1 MTISREIQLG
11 SLRLGGHNPLFLI
24 AGPCVIESEA
34 HARSMAERV
43 AKIASD
49 AGVPFIFKASY
60 DKANRSSVKAF
71 RGPGLAEGLRILGK
85 IKSDLHLPILT
96 DIHDASQAA
105 PAAEVVDI
113 LQIPAFLSRQTD
125 LLVAAAKTGRIVNVK
140 KAQFLSPWD
149 MGNVAEKIAAAGNQK
164 IILTERGAS
173 FGYNNLVVDMRSFPV
188 LAKFGYPVVYDV
200 THSVQLPGGQGHSS
214 GGQPEF
220 IEPLARAGVATGVDG
235 IFLETHDN
243 PAAALSDGPNAL
255 PLAQLPQL
263 LARLDNSFVRAVDLL
278 FACKGRVVVAGMGKS
293 GLVGRKISAT
303 FSSTGTPSFF
313 LHPAEALH
321 GDLGLLARGDT
332 LLAIT
337 YGGETQ
343 EILNLLEAL
352 KRLEIPIVTLTGNP
366 KSTLAE
372 ASEVVLD
379 VSVKEEACSLNLAP
393 TASTTVAMAVGDAL
407 AVSLLDRRNFRHD
420 DFAAL
425 HPAGR
430 LGKKLLRVEHL
441 MHTGDALPRVSP
453 ETPMPAT
460 FHEMSAKKLGMTT
473 VTTPDGKLAGIL
485 TDGDL
490 RRLMEK
496 HGGATLSMTAGDCMV
511 RAPQTIGPKLLA
523 SEALNLM
530 EKKKITS
537 VVVVD
542 ASQKVVGVVHLHD
555 LWTLE
560 LI

>member
-1 MTISREIQLG
+1 M
-11 SLRLGGHNPLFLI
+11 SL
-24 AGPCVIESEA
+24 ET
-34 HARSMAERV
+34 ARRV
-43 AKIASD
+43 
-49 AGVPFIFKASY
+49 
-60 DKANRSSVKAF
+60 
-71 RGPGLAEGLRILGK
+71 
-85 IKSDLHLPILT
+85 
-96 DIHDASQAA
+96 
-105 PAAEVVDI
+105 
-113 LQIPAFLSRQTD
+113 LQI
-125 LLVAAAKTGRIVNVK
+125 
-140 KAQFLSPWD
+140 
-149 MGNVAEKIAAAGNQK
+149 E
-164 IILTERGAS
+164 
-173 FGYNNLVVDMRSFPV
+173 
-188 LAKFGYPVVYDV
+188 
-200 THSVQLPGGQGHSS
+200 
-214 GGQPEF
+214 
-220 IEPLARAGVATGVDG
+220 ARAIQDVLG
-235 IFLETHDN
+235 
-243 PAAALSDGPNAL
+243 
-255 PLAQLPQL
+255 
-263 LARLDNSFVRAVDLL
+263 RLDGSFERAVDLL
-278 FACKGRVVVAGMGKS
+278 FACKGRVVVTGMGKS

-321 GDLGLLARGDT
+321 GDLGMLARGDA

-337 YGGETQ
+337 YSGETQ

-352 KRLEIPIVTLTGNP
+352 RRLEIPIVTMTGNP
-366 KSTLAE
+366 KSTLGE
-372 ASEVVLD
+372 ASEVALD

-407 AVSLLDRRNFRHD
+407 AVSLLERRGFQHD

-441 MHTGDALPRVSP
+441 MHGGESLPRVSP
-453 ETPMPAT
+453 ETPMPAA

-473 VTTPDGKLAGIL
+473 VTTTDGKLAGIL

-496 HGGATLSMTAGDCMV
+496 HGGATLSMSAGDCMV
-511 RAPQTIGPKLLA
+511 RNAQTIGPKVLA

-530 EKKKITS
+530 EKRKITS

-542 ASQKVVGVVHLHD
+542 DSQKVIGVVHLHD

>member
-1 MTISREIQLG
+1 M
-11 SLRLGGHNPLFLI
+11 SLDT
-24 AGPCVIESEA
+24 
-34 HARSMAERV
+34 ARRV
-43 AKIASD
+43 
-49 AGVPFIFKASY
+49 
-60 DKANRSSVKAF
+60 
-71 RGPGLAEGLRILGK
+71 LRIEAQALQ
-85 IKSDLHLPILT
+85 
-96 DIHDASQAA
+96 DI
-105 PAAEVVDI
+105 
-113 LQIPAFLSRQTD
+113 
-125 LLVAAAKTGRIVNVK
+125 
-140 KAQFLSPWD
+140 
-149 MGNVAEKIAAAGNQK
+149 
-164 IILTERGAS
+164 
-173 FGYNNLVVDMRSFPV
+173 
-188 LAKFGYPVVYDV
+188 
-200 THSVQLPGGQGHSS
+200 
-214 GGQPEF
+214 
-220 IEPLARAGVATGVDG
+220 
-235 IFLETHDN
+235 
-243 PAAALSDGPNAL
+243 
-255 PLAQLPQL
+255 
-263 LARLDNSFVRAVDLL
+263 LARLDASFERAVDMLL
-278 FACKGRVVVAGMGKS
+278 ACKGRVVVTGMGKS

-303 FSSTGTPSFF
+303 LSSTGTPSFF

-321 GDLGLLARGDT
+321 GDLGMLARGDS

-372 ASEVVLD
+372 ASDIMLD

-407 AVSLLDRRNFRHD
+407 AVSLLERRGFQPD

-441 MHTGDALPRVSP
+441 MHSGEALPRVSP
-453 ETPMPAT
+453 ETPMPAA

-473 VTTPDGKLAGIL
+473 VLTADGKLAGIL

-496 HGGATLSMTAGDCMV
+496 HGGATLSMTSGDCMV
-511 RAPQTIGPKLLA
+511 RLPQTIGAHVLA
-523 SEALNLM
+523 SEALNIM

-537 VVVVD
+537 IVVVD
-542 ASQKVVGVVHLHD
+542 DAQKVLGVVHLHD